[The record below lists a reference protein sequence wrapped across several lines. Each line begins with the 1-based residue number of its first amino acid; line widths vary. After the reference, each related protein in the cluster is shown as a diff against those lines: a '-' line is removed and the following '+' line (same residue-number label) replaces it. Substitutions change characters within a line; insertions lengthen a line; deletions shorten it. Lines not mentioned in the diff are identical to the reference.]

1 MTPTNM
7 NKGYNKPLP
16 EPNVLEDLIYSDDDF
31 DAFIKSYPR
40 CSLPHDFCIFVV

>member
-16 EPNVLEDLIYSDDDF
+16 EPNVLEDLIYSDDF